1 MVYKVN
7 KVDVEDVMNEEVE
20 RVVEKLSF
28 DVVMMMVDD
37 ENGFELEV
45 EKGLVEMDDVDV
57 ELVGNVHEDFQV

>member
-1 MVYKVN
+1 
-7 KVDVEDVMNEEVE
+7 MNEEVE

-28 DVVMMMVDD
+28 DVVMMMIDD

-45 EKGLVEMDDVDV
+45 EKGLVEVDDVDV